1 MKADR
6 NAGPKAHVGG
16 RIDRGESPSA
26 MEPLRLADGSRHRGE
41 LADLAL
47 ELGGK
52 SAGLRRALPA
62 PIAQALARMVRAMN
76 CYYSNLIEGHDTH
89 PIDIERALQ
98 GDYSRDRGKRDL
110 QLEAKAHIA
119 VQEWIDEGGLASPP
133 ASVAAIRS
141 IHERFCGSLPDD
153 LLWVTDPATGER
165 LKVVPG
171 ELRRRDVAVGNHRAV
186 SPGALERFLERF
198 EAGYA
203 ELGPSESMICLAA
216 AHHRLLWI
224 HPFLDGNGRVGRLLI
239 TLYLVS
245 RGLLKRPVL
254 YLSDFFERN
263 RQLYYDNLTRV
274 REKNDLL
281 QWFKFF
287 LVGVSETARGSIA
300 TFDDVLKLQKQTDQR
315 LQELKSRSANAQ
327 KVVNALYK
335 RPMTDAARVGKVTGV
350 SAASAYKLI
359 ADLERL
365 GILKEV
371 TGSKRG
377 RMYVFDAYLRLFK

>member
-1 MKADR
+1 
-6 NAGPKAHVGG
+6 
-16 RIDRGESPSA
+16 
-26 MEPLRLADGSRHRGE
+26 MEPLRLADGSRHRSE

-98 GDYSRDRGKRDL
+98 GDYSKDRGKRDL

-119 VQEWIDEGGLASPP
+119 AQEWIDEGGLASPP

-186 SPGALERFLERF
+186 SSGALERFLERF

-203 ELGPSESMICLAA
+203 DLGPSESMICLAA

-224 HPFLDGNGRVGRLLI
+224 HPFLDGNGRVARLMSHAI
-239 TLYLVS
+239 VS
-245 RGLLKRPVL
+245 RAVDTGSLWSIARGLA
-254 YLSDFFERN
+254 RN
-263 RQLYYDNLTRV
+263 VTEYKKLLAECDLPRR
-274 REKNDLL
+274 NDLDGRGAL
-281 QWFKFF
+281 SEEALAEFSRFF
-287 LVGVSETARGSIA
+287 LRLCIDQVEFMERLIEPAQLRSRILAWAQAEADAGALPAKSARVLDALLYRGELPRAEVGSILGA
-300 TFDDVLKLQKQTDQR
+300 SER
-315 LQELKSRSANAQ
+315 HARR
-327 KVVNALYK
+327 VVAALVE
-335 RPMTDAARVGKVTGV
+335 RRVITSDNVRAPLTLHFPAA
-350 SAASAYKLI
+350 L
-359 ADLERL
+359 ADRWMP
-365 GILKEV
+365 G
-371 TGSKRG
+371 
-377 RMYVFDAYLRLFK
+377 LFPPA